1 MFALHRPERHL
12 RRDTFAWRADGV
24 ERPSPRTRGSGPTC
38 GGGHS
43 SLLQSP
49 HQDARCGPNAP
60 VPPTAHLSLSR
71 GRRDIKSEGGRGWP
85 GWGLLFPFRPYWA
98 EEGQLR
104 EPAGKRAVLVT
115 APPVAARR
123 PPHTRG
129 LAVPTEAP
137 RLLQSRV
144 VRAQPGARVRRG
156 CLCGGSE
163 DNLGFVECGLIHKR
177 NAFNQAAG
185 MPSRVSG
192 EAQLRWGGCPCRGL
206 GLLPGLRRCRRLL
219 SEAGISLRPPSS
231 LPWGRLVTRGGPGFS
246 CGPPPRA
253 RRGPDGRGP
262 LRRHSGLQVV
272 PGGQQGPVPIC
283 PWTAACGRSPC
294 PEPRPART
302 PVVTVKGAGTL
313 SSQVDEAGGSGLG
326 PRQGP
331 QVPPSARAPRGQAPR
346 APAGAARLPASLRFR

>member
-129 LAVPTEAP
+129 LAVPHGGTEA
-137 RLLQSRV
+137 
-144 VRAQPGARVRRG
+144 AAIPGGPSPAWGPCSEGLPVWRVRG
-156 CLCGGSE
+156 QFGVCGVWFNSQKKCL
-163 DNLGFVECGLIHKR
+163 
-177 NAFNQAAG
+177 
-185 MPSRVSG
+185 
-192 EAQLRWGGCPCRGL
+192 
-206 GLLPGLRRCRRLL
+206 
-219 SEAGISLRPPSS
+219 
-231 LPWGRLVTRGGPGFS
+231 
-246 CGPPPRA
+246 
-253 RRGPDGRGP
+253 
-262 LRRHSGLQVV
+262 
-272 PGGQQGPVPIC
+272 
-283 PWTAACGRSPC
+283 
-294 PEPRPART
+294 
-302 PVVTVKGAGTL
+302 
-313 SSQVDEAGGSGLG
+313 
-326 PRQGP
+326 
-331 QVPPSARAPRGQAPR
+331 
-346 APAGAARLPASLRFR
+346 